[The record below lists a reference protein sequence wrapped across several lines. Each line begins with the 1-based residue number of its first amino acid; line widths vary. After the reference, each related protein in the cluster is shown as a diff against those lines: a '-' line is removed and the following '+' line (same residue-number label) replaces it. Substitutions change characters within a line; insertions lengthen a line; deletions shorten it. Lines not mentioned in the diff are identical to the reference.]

1 MIPICFEKY
10 LTNAMSY
17 NKTIRGN
24 TAIPIPPKTKIGI
37 PNKFVGTM
45 IIINIKNNI
54 DFNIESLVPNIE

>member
-1 MIPICFEKY
+1 
-10 LTNAMSY
+10 MSY